1 MRRTFVVRPWRVQ
14 PTRPAPVV
22 VHQAWSPGARWTT
35 TPLHSPAVHADGR
48 GGPWQGE
55 PPVPFPVPYQVLCQE
70 PHRGPLALAG
80 QGAYPLLVAEQ
91 SPVAAPLQSW
101 EGHQQPWEGHQQP
114 LEGHHG
120 LWEGLLQS
128 WGVRRQGVHQAP

>member
-1 MRRTFVVRPWRVQ
+1 MQ
-14 PTRPAPVV
+14 
-22 VHQAWSPGARWTT
+22 
-35 TPLHSPAVHADGR
+35 ADGR

-70 PHRGPLALAG
+70 PHRGPLALMG
-80 QGAYPLLVAEQ
+80 QEAYPLLVAEQ
-91 SPVAAPLQSW
+91 SPVAVPLQSW

-114 LEGHHG
+114 WEGHHGLWEGHHG

-128 WGVRRQGVHQAP
+128 WGVRQQGVHQAP